1 MVELVKKIPLPMAG
15 VMLALAALGNLV
27 ASYGLVYKN
36 FLGLLSAILLLLLT
50 FKISLCSKAV
60 SEELNNPVIASVMP
74 TYSMGIMLLS
84 VYFKDMSFDI
94 ARMIWMLGVL
104 IHVGLI
110 LSYTIKFLSGF
121 NIKKLFPST
130 FVVYVGIGA
139 AGITAPA
146 FNHANIGQIFFWFA
160 FISFIILLPI
170 LFYRTVVVK
179 GIPEPALPTIAIFA
193 APASLCLAAYLN
205 SFNDKNIYIIGFLA
219 ILSLILYLG
228 VLAYLPKLLKLK
240 FYPSFAAFTF
250 PMVISAIA
258 MKSTNGFLIK
268 ADNGIEFL
276 KYVVKFQEIV
286 AVLIVL
292 YVLIKYISFLTQKKP
307 VQANTPVTK

>member
-1 MVELVKKIPLPMAG
+1 MVEFIKKIPLPIAG
-15 VMLALAALGNLV
+15 VMLSLAALGNLLV
-27 ASYGLVYKN
+27 SYGLIYKN
-36 FLGLLSAILLLLLT
+36 FLGLLSAIILLLLT
-50 FKISLCSKAV
+50 FKISLCTKGV
-60 SEELNNPVIASVMP
+60 IEELNNPVIASVFP

-84 VYFKDMSFDI
+84 VYFKDMSFSL
-94 ARMIWMLGVL
+94 ARTIWIIGVL
-104 IHVGLI
+104 IHIGLI
-110 LSYTIKFLSGF
+110 LFYTMKFVSGF

-146 FNHANIGQIFFWFA
+146 FKLANIGQIFFWFS

-170 LFYRTVVVK
+170 LLYRTIVVK
-179 GIPEPALPTIAIFA
+179 GIPEPALPTTVIFA

-205 SFNDKNIYIIGFLA
+205 SFSDKNIYIVGFLA
-219 ILSLILYLG
+219 VLSLILYLG
-228 VLAYLPKLLKLK
+228 VLLYLPKLLKLK

-258 MKSTNGFLIK
+258 MKGTNGFLIK
-268 ADNGIEFL
+268 AEKGIELL
-276 KYVVKFQEIV
+276 KYVVKFQEII
-286 AVLIVL
+286 AVLIVT
-292 YVLIKYISFLTQKKP
+292 YVLIKYIAFLTQKKP